1 MPPPAA
7 ESAAKPLFRQSALAE
22 RAAPDR
28 LEELLPIAP
37 PRALLSLAGFAIVLA
52 TLLVWSFRATVPTRA
67 EGQAVVLRTGGVQ
80 GVAAPS
86 AGIIVTLD
94 AKPGDH
100 VKANQVIARIAQPL
114 LAERLRGAQSALDAA
129 RMEKDRAV
137 SVRRQ
142 AAGLETASVER
153 QKDSTTR
160 EIADLEGRAKL
171 AAQQVPVEEELFAK
185 GLVTR
190 QQVIT
195 VRQKHADLLSSIN
208 RLKAQLARF
217 DAQRFAIEAA
227 PGQVAAD
234 NDARVR
240 EAERLLADLRQQLTM
255 AEAVTAPY
263 GGQVVEVKSYP
274 GASISIGAPLLSLQ
288 PEAEE
293 LEVIA
298 YVPSQHAKEIR
309 PGLEVE
315 ISPTNVKRE
324 EFGFLKGNVRFVADY
339 PATPAALM
347 RNFENESLVKSLTSD
362 GTITEVRVTLLR
374 DVATPSGFR
383 WSSAKGPAIR
393 ITPGTLAGIRIVT
406 RQQTPISLV
415 LPFLKAKAGW

>member
-7 ESAAKPLFRQSALAE
+7 EPAAKPLFRQSALAE

-86 AGIIVTLD
+86 AGIIVTMD

-114 LAERLRGAQSALDAA
+114 LAERLRGAQAALDAA

-137 SVRRQ
+137 AVRRQ
-142 AAGLETASVER
+142 AAGLERASVER

-171 AAQQVPVEEELFAK
+171 AAQQIPVEEELFAK

-195 VRQKHADLLSSIN
+195 ARQKHADLLSAMN
-208 RLKAQLARF
+208 RLKAQLAQF
-217 DAQRFAIEAA
+217 DAQRFSIEAA

-309 PGLEVE
+309 TGLEVE
-315 ISPTNVKRE
+315 ISPTSVKRE
-324 EFGFLKGNVRFVADY
+324 EFGFLKGTVRFVADY

-374 DVATPSGFR
+374 DTGTPSGFR

>member
-7 ESAAKPLFRQSALAE
+7 EPAAKPLFRQSALAE

-86 AGIIVTLD
+86 AGIIVTMD

-114 LAERLRGAQSALDAA
+114 LAERLRGAQAALDAA

-137 SVRRQ
+137 AVRRQ
-142 AAGLETASVER
+142 AAGLERASVER

-171 AAQQVPVEEELFAK
+171 AAQQIPVEEELFAK

-190 QQVIT
+190 
-195 VRQKHADLLSSIN
+195 HG
-208 RLKAQLARF
+208 RL
-217 DAQRFAIEAA
+217 
-227 PGQVAAD
+227 
-234 NDARVR
+234 
-240 EAERLLADLRQQLTM
+240 
-255 AEAVTAPY
+255 
-263 GGQVVEVKSYP
+263 
-274 GASISIGAPLLSLQ
+274 
-288 PEAEE
+288 
-293 LEVIA
+293 
-298 YVPSQHAKEIR
+298 
-309 PGLEVE
+309 
-315 ISPTNVKRE
+315 
-324 EFGFLKGNVRFVADY
+324 
-339 PATPAALM
+339 
-347 RNFENESLVKSLTSD
+347 
-362 GTITEVRVTLLR
+362 
-374 DVATPSGFR
+374 
-383 WSSAKGPAIR
+383 
-393 ITPGTLAGIRIVT
+393 
-406 RQQTPISLV
+406 
-415 LPFLKAKAGW
+415 